1 MAHRKIHQ
9 DIQTDFLEHLNL
21 KEGIQGPKIMIKPI
35 IYRRKSVRTSRG
47 SLKGIEN
54 AGPRA
59 KSKSLFKQRMEAKR
73 QQKKN
78 REAQPSKSTAV
89 SSCCHSDAMDVSNP
103 TVNQDEDLKKIHLE
117 NSRRLAELRIVSF

>member
-1 MAHRKIHQ
+1 M
-9 DIQTDFLEHLNL
+9 